1 MKSSMF
7 NKYVLFF
14 TTIIFVQFFPS
25 FVKEDAVEECAK
37 VAEPFAN
44 DRIYPA
50 DGVYEN
56 RLFKSPTVTFEA
68 NGITCTLDKAANV
81 QQLTIAGETLIQDGW
96 VSEES
101 RDLYESLTAL
111 SDEEILRLE
120 TLSVVLAVIPDNLQG
135 HSIKL
140 QERQA
145 YDLAEL
151 RGKLLQPTP
160 FHFLTSF

>member
-1 MKSSMF
+1 
-7 NKYVLFF
+7 
-14 TTIIFVQFFPS
+14 
-25 FVKEDAVEECAK
+25 
-37 VAEPFAN
+37 
-44 DRIYPA
+44 
-50 DGVYEN
+50 
-56 RLFKSPTVTFEA
+56 
-68 NGITCTLDKAANV
+68 LDKAANV

-101 RDLYESLTAL
+101 RDLYESLKAL

-160 FHFLTSF
+160 DVDALRAEYLPRFLAPNLGPVDIQDSHCA